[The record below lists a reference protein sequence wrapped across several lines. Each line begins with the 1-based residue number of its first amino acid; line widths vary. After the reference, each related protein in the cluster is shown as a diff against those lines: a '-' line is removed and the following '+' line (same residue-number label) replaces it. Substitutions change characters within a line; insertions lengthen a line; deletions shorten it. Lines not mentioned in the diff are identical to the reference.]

1 MGDIASLSLRVDTGD
16 LQRGNNELDKFQQK
30 ATGAAGAADSFNSSG
45 KNTAKVSKEIAQEI
59 EDTHRRVAEYA
70 AALNKSQ
77 TEAKNHS
84 QATAQQRQE
93 LRDLLTQI
101 NPVTAAFERLDNME
115 SQLSKFNA
123 KGIIDPESFAE
134 ASRTIKQTR
143 VQLERAATA
152 RTEEGKAA
160 AAAQQERATTAAKDA
175 LLSKLREQ
183 TTLYKASASE
193 VAAYRAAQLG
203 ITQEAAPLIA
213 AMRQQE
219 EVTRRETVQTA

>member
-1 MGDIASLSLRVDTGD
+1 MTDIASISLRVDTGD
-16 LQRGNNELDKFQQK
+16 LQRGNQELDKFQQK
-30 ATGAAGAADSFNSSG
+30 ATGAAGAADGFNASG

-123 KGIIDPESFAE
+123 KGLIDPESFAE
-134 ASRTIKQTR
+134 ASRTIQQTR
-143 VQLERAATA
+143 IQLERAATA
-152 RTEEGKAA
+152 RTEEGKAVA
-160 AAAQQERATTAAKDA
+160 AAAQQERAAIAAKDA

-183 TTLYKASASE
+183 STLYKASASE
-193 VAAYRAAQLG
+193 VAAYKAAQLG
-203 ITQEAAPLIA
+203 ISQEAA
-213 AMRQQE
+213 
-219 EVTRRETVQTA
+219 